1 MATNDPARDAA
12 REAAEHYL
20 RNLVRL
26 RDELDTDN
34 PDRATI
40 TVSLPNGTFIG
51 SVDLPATIVGELGDT
66 AELHADY
73 AEPNLATTLGW
84 DEVTVSPDLTQAV
97 EDALTPA
104 LTGTVDGLH
113 LEALADL
120 EDHFASVD
128 PIDLLD
134 AALSANNAEQGLRAF
149 EHLVTGEIDED
160 GAL

>member
-1 MATNDPARDAA
+1 MNANDPARDAA
-12 REAAEHYL
+12 EHYF

-34 PDRATI
+34 PDRAVI
-40 TVSLPNGTFIG
+40 SVSLPNGTFIG

-66 AELHADY
+66 AELHADH
-73 AEPNLATTLGW
+73 ADPSLATTLGW

-149 EHLVTGEIDED
+149 EYLVTGEIDED

>member
-1 MATNDPARDAA
+1 MNANDPARDAA
-12 REAAEHYL
+12 EHLYQQL
-20 RNLVRL
+20 ARL
-26 RDELDTDN
+26 AWIDNDNTD
-34 PDRATI
+34 RVHVTL
-40 TVSLPNGTFIG
+40 SLPDGTLIG
-51 SVDLPATIVGELGDT
+51 STDLAATTIGELGDT
-66 AELHADY
+66 AELNADY

-84 DEVTVSPDLTQAV
+84 DETTVSPDLTQAV

-149 EHLVTGEIDED
+149 EYLVTGEIDED

>member
-1 MATNDPARDAA
+1 MTANDPARDAA
-12 REAAEHYL
+12 EHYF

-34 PDRATI
+34 PNRATI
-40 TVSLPNGTFIG
+40 TVSLPNGELIG
-51 SVDLPATIVGELGDT
+51 TVDLPATIVGELGDT
-66 AELHADY
+66 AEVHADY

-84 DEVTVSPDLTQAV
+84 DETTISPDLTQAV

-104 LTGTVDGLH
+104 LTDTVHGLH

-120 EDHFASVD
+120 EDHFANVD

-134 AALSANNAEQGLRAF
+134 EALSSNNAEQGLRAF
-149 EHLVTGEIDED
+149 ESLVTGEIDED